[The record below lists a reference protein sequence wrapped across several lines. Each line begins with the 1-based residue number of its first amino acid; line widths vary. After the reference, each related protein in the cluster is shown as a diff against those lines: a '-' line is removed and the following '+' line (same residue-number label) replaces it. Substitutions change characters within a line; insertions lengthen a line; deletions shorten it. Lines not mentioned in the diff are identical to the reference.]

1 MRIAFVLG
9 AQRFMS
15 AITTHIIHDMFDE
28 RGVRTLSLGMVTYC
42 TIFYQLM
49 DETANVMKE
58 NLLASL
64 PPPSSS
70 TSSSSSSLSLPLNT

>member
-1 MRIAFVLG
+1 MKIAFVLG
-9 AQRFMS
+9 ARRLMS
-15 AITTHIIHDMFDE
+15 AITIHIIHDMFDE
-28 RGVRTLSLGMVTYC
+28 KGARKLNPCMVTYS

-64 PPPSSS
+64 PSPVSSAS
-70 TSSSSSSLSLPLNT
+70 TNMKTFTNT